1 MDIVGWIAGAIL
13 LFLIFCYGEGNSNN
27 KRKRGELRIARDQSG
42 MWYVYEAESGRVV
55 YEGTK
60 QECVRYVKDAVG

>member
-13 LFLIFCYGEGNSNN
+13 LFLIFFYGENNNS

-55 YEGTK
+55 FEGTK